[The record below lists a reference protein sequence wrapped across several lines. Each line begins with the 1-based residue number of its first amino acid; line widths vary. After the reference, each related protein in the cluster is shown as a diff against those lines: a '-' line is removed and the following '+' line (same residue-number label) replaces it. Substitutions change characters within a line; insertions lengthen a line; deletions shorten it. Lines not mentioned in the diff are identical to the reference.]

1 MGEPDTKLQVSLIMP
16 LVIKDSNKQI
26 DLLRAMMHVI
36 QDDDLLRAVR
46 TSDSPQEIVSL
57 LHELDEA

>member
-1 MGEPDTKLQVSLIMP
+1 
-16 LVIKDSNKQI
+16 
-26 DLLRAMMHVI
+26 MHVI